1 MHINHL
7 PLAGHLKHCLTNW
20 ELITSDPWVLETVRG
35 LKLNFLSP
43 PYQAHPPH
51 QVSQTEQTK
60 QLINL
65 EIQGMLAKGAVQL
78 VPPSQAGQKFL
89 STLFLVPKKGGGQ
102 RPVVNL
108 RLLNHFLPYEH
119 FKLEGIHMLRD
130 LLRKGDY
137 LIKIDL
143 KDAYFTVPLSQ
154 EHQKFIR
161 FLWEGTLYEF
171 TCLPFGLAIAP
182 RVFTKVLKPAVAWLR
197 QLGIRLIIYLD
208 DILILAPSKELAEL
222 HAATVIYLLENLGFM
237 INHEKSILTPATEME
252 FLGFLV
258 NSVTLTLSLP
268 RDKIRK
274 VRKECQE
281 VMESPQNTI
290 RQLTKLLGLLS
301 STIQAVFP
309 APLYFRHLQEVK
321 NAAFALDRS
330 YDSLISLSPLAL
342 EELTWWRDN
351 LEAWNGKGLV
361 SGSPD
366 MVIETDAS
374 RKGWGAYC
382 MGVST
387 GGQWTQGETQ
397 LHINC
402 LELLA
407 GAFAVQT
414 FVRGK
419 VCMKVCLLMDNMTA
433 AHYINKMGGTKSPI
447 LARLAV
453 DLWNW
458 CLDHQIHIE
467 AHYIPGVLNV

>member
-1 MHINHL
+1 MHVNHL
-7 PLAGHLKHCLTNW
+7 PLAGRLKHCLTNW

-35 LKLNFLSP
+35 LNNP
-43 PYQAHPPH
+43 PYQAHPPQ
-51 QVSQTEQTK
+51 QVPQTEQTK

-78 VPPSQAGQKFL
+78 VPPSQAGQGFL

-108 RLLNHFLPYEH
+108 RPLNHFLPYEH

-171 TCLPFGLAIAP
+171 TCLPFGLAVAP
-182 RVFTKVLKPAVAWLR
+182 RVFTKVLKLVVAWLR

-222 HAATVIYLLENLGFM
+222 HVATVIYLLVNLG
-237 INHEKSILTPATEME
+237 INYEKSILIPATEME

-281 VMESPQNTI
+281 VMDSPQITI

-309 APLYFRHLQEVK
+309 APLHFRHLQEVK
-321 NAAFALDRS
+321 NAAFTLDRS
-330 YDSLISLSPLAL
+330 YNSLISLPPLAL
-342 EELTWWRDN
+342 DELTWWRDN

-361 SGSPD
+361 SGTPD
-366 MVIETDAS
+366 MVIEADCFAQGLG
-374 RKGWGAYC
+374 KDIAWGFP
-382 MGVST
+382 
-387 GGQWTQGETQ
+387 
-397 LHINC
+397 
-402 LELLA
+402 LE
-407 GAFAVQT
+407 GNGP
-414 FVRGK
+414 RGK
-419 VCMKVCLLMDNMTA
+419 PSSISTVWSC
-433 AHYINKMGGTKSPI
+433 
-447 LARLAV
+447 
-453 DLWNW
+453 
-458 CLDHQIHIE
+458 
-467 AHYIPGVLNV
+467 

>member
-7 PLAGHLKHCLTNW
+7 PLAGRLKHCLTNW

-78 VPPSQAGQKFL
+78 VPPSQAGQGFL

-108 RLLNHFLPYEH
+108 RPLNHFLPYEH

-143 KDAYFTVPLSQ
+143 KDAFPLSQ

-161 FLWEGTLYEF
+161 FLWEETLYEF

-237 INHEKSILTPATEME
+237 INHEKSTLIPATEME

-258 NSVTLTLSLP
+258 NSVTLTLSFP

-281 VMESPQNTI
+281 VMDSPQITI

-309 APLYFRHLQEVK
+309 APLHFRHLQEVK

-330 YDSLISLSPLAL
+330 
-342 EELTWWRDN
+342 
-351 LEAWNGKGLV
+351 
-361 SGSPD
+361 
-366 MVIETDAS
+366 
-374 RKGWGAYC
+374 
-382 MGVST
+382 
-387 GGQWTQGETQ
+387 
-397 LHINC
+397 
-402 LELLA
+402 
-407 GAFAVQT
+407 
-414 FVRGK
+414 
-419 VCMKVCLLMDNMTA
+419 
-433 AHYINKMGGTKSPI
+433 
-447 LARLAV
+447 
-453 DLWNW
+453 
-458 CLDHQIHIE
+458 
-467 AHYIPGVLNV
+467 